1 MKCPKC
7 DSEMTQKHIDQVEI
21 DICSGC
27 AGIFLDDGE
36 FESFTGVDPT
46 TGLLRLS
53 KFVKVLS
60 KLNERATIDELTGV
74 YNRKFFNEF
83 MQSVFVNERR
93 GPVTLIAIDIDHF
106 KQFNSKY
113 GHDGGDLVLK
123 EVARVINMTLRTSR
137 DDYLFRLGG
146 EEFCMLL
153 FDLNREDSYYAAET
167 IRRIIGSHPLEM
179 QNGETVFIH
188 LSLGVALARPGD
200 DPDSFYKRAD
210 ELLYEA
216 KNTGRNQVVIQKEG

>member
-1 MKCPKC
+1 M
-7 DSEMTQKHIDQVEI
+7 ETKHIDDVEI
-21 DICSGC
+21 DICTGC

-46 TGLLRLS
+46 TGLLRVS

-74 YNRKFFNEF
+74 FNRKYFSEF
-83 MQSVFVNERR
+83 TRSVFENARR
-93 GPVTLIAIDIDHF
+93 GAVTMIGIDIDHF
-106 KQFNSKY
+106 KQFNTKH
-113 GHDGGDLVLK
+113 GHDGGDTVLK
-123 EVARVINMTLRTSR
+123 SLARLLTSSLRTSR

-146 EEFCMLL
+146 EEFVMVL
-153 FDLNREDSYYAAET
+153 FNLSPEDSYNTAEN
-167 IRRIIGSHPLEM
+167 IRRLVAAAPIDMGA
-179 QNGETVFIH
+179 GEIEHIT

-200 DPDSFYKRAD
+200 DADSLYKRAD

-216 KNTGRNQVVIQKEG
+216 KNSGRNKVVMEREQRR